1 MNVSVS
7 IKTIATCLVVFTLVI
22 IPTAAHAERASSAEA
37 TMVSQNWLSYI
48 VHQKGNWASDA
59 EPKIDRVEEIV
70 EEGVMVG
77 YLYHIDPVGYIVV
90 PLLKELAP
98 VKVTS
103 EEYDLNIDD
112 EDGMAALTREML
124 LDGVRA
130 FEAQFGDIDAAQ
142 PSTGD
147 VPFGREYRAQWDRYA
162 VSNAEFETALKA
174 GQRDTLVSVGPIMSA
189 HWHQGYPYNMYCPM
203 GDGGRCVVGCV
214 ATATAMILHHHQ
226 WPPFGIDSVRYYW
239 RGDQSCGG
247 DTPDQWLVAH
257 VDDEYDW
264 PNIPDHAPSSATDE
278 VKAAVA
284 ELNYEVAV
292 AYWMYFG
299 RCGSGSYVTH
309 GHRVF
314 PEVFRYRDSVVQT
327 DRPGITAQQWF
338 EACHEDLDRGLPITY
353 RITRHNIVLDGY
365 RIADGINQQHFNY
378 GWNSSHST
386 WYTVDYLYCNWDG
399 CNAGDQMMLTK
410 IIPDRSVMFTVD
422 TTIGWLPLTVSF
434 SGTSD
439 LEVENWVWDFGDG
452 DTTRAQSPVHTYN
465 TPGCFD
471 VWLEVQAGTDTCSLV
486 RRQLVIAIADTMSA
500 VSEGGAPDST
510 AELVIYA
517 RNAAPLKELRIPIEF
532 AGEVAFVYDS
542 FSTAGCRTDY
552 FEEVEIVHYAPS
564 SKRATFG
571 LLTSATP
578 NTQPDLE
585 SGTGPVLKIYF
596 SVPSDAVPG
605 QSVPIVLGGYTSYLP
620 MYYSRFLDYQPETMS
635 GSLDVTSCCMGI
647 RGNIDADPAD
657 EVTISDL
664 IYLVDYMFSGGP
676 ATTCTKEADIDGS
689 LTIDVSDLIYLV
701 DYMFTGGCEPLPC
714 W

>member
-22 IPTAAHAERASSAEA
+22 IPTAAHAERASSDEA

-48 VHQKGNWASDA
+48 VHQKGNWAGDA
-59 EPKIDRVEEIV
+59 EPTIARVEEIV

-130 FEAQFGDIDAAQ
+130 FEAQFGNIDASQ

-174 GQRDTLVSVGPIMSA
+174 GQRDTLVSVGPLMTA
-189 HWHQGYPYNMYCPM
+189 HWHQGYPYKMYCPM
-203 GDGGRCVVGCV
+203 GDGGQCIVGCV
-214 ATATAMILHHHQ
+214 ATATAMIMYYHQ
-226 WPPFGIDSVRYYW
+226 WPPFGVDSARHYW
-239 RGDQSCGG
+239 TGDESCGG
-247 DTPDQWLVAH
+247 STPGMWLNEYI
-257 VDDEYDW
+257 DDPYDW
-264 PNIPDHAPSSATDE
+264 DNMLDYVGSNYPE
-278 VKAAVA
+278 EQKAAVA
-284 ELNYEVAV
+284 ELNYEVGV
-292 AYWMYFG
+292 AWHMQYG
-299 RCGSGSYVTH
+299 VCGSGSYVTYGLDAFH
-309 GHRVF
+309 
-314 PEVFRYRDSVVQT
+314 EMFRYKDSVVRT
-327 DRPGITAQQWF
+327 NRPGITAQQWF
-338 EACHEDLDRGLPITY
+338 DACHEDLDRGLPITY

-365 RIADGINQQHFNY
+365 RIVDGINQQHFNY

-410 IIPDRSVMFTVD
+410 IIPDRRVMFSVD
-422 TTIGWLPLTVSF
+422 TTIGWLPLTVGFDGS
-434 SGTSD
+434 SD

-471 VWLEVQAGTDTCSLV
+471 VNLEVQAGADTCSLV
-486 RRQLVIAIADTMSA
+486 RPHLVIAIADTISA
-500 VSEGGAPDST
+500 ISEGGAPDST
-510 AELVIYA
+510 AVLVIHA
-517 RNAAPLKELRIPIEF
+517 RNSAPLKDMRIPIEF

-552 FEEVEIVHYAPS
+552 FEEVELIHYAPI
-564 SKRATFG
+564 SKRATFR
-571 LLTSATP
+571 LLTSATL
-578 NTQPDLE
+578 NTQPDL
-585 SGTGPVLKIYF
+585 SPGYGPVLKIYF
-596 SVPSDAVPG
+596 SVPSNTVPG
-605 QSVPIVLGGYTSYLP
+605 QSVPILLGGYTSYLP
-620 MYYSRFLDYQPETMS
+620 MYYSRFLDYQPETTS
-635 GSLDVTSCCMGI
+635 GSLDVTSCCMGM
-647 RGNIDADPAD
+647 RGNVDEDPAD

-664 IYLVDYMFSGGP
+664 IYLVDHMFSGGP
-676 ATTCTKEADIDGS
+676 APTCPKEADIDGS
-689 LTIDVSDLIYLV
+689 LTLDVSDLIYLV
-701 DYMFTGGCEPLPC
+701 DYMFAGGYAPLPC